1 MGNYL
6 RCFAPP
12 NRRKTIPDKI
22 LFGTGRVRHVF
33 SALLFLM
40 FVCFSMDISAENI
53 YIIPENV
60 KINYDNLRTK
70 GYIEIVLPIY
80 EDDNMDEAIKPG
92 SYVELNGRKV
102 FDVYSEDE
110 AGKFQGEASWYW
122 AKAKFYPGSA
132 AKVRTYVTATQDGY
146 NASTWYDLNEKTQMF
161 PYSKVQSKTS
171 ATYYIYPNVADL
183 QKESISVKVHIRP
196 DENFYGDGT
205 DFDKELPLP
214 NLNMK
219 AEVPSLSWNYS
230 SQSGKFKVSFNGISG
245 DLYKLTGDYNYTTI
259 QNSGNIE
266 KDGYTISTTSETSI
280 TLEYRDKLSDYQYF
294 DGSVI
299 VKVPAMQLPVDFKAV
314 QAADGNVD
322 LTWSIPG
329 YGGEKV
335 TGDKFEIQRADNS
348 EFNNAS
354 VIGSVDF
361 INTTETRQYS
371 FTDNVAD
378 KNLNGTYFYRLRRTT
393 PSQWNW
399 EFCKIASLD
408 MVSLHKYIQSAEVRV
423 VGIDMAQVTWTFDNG
438 NIWSDNA
445 TVIITRTNENRAT
458 TAIITVPKD
467 SITSKGGSYT
477 EKIPTT
483 CDVYSYK
490 VHVKPEYT
498 SYYTQDPVSA
508 TSEESIYSVEIGEIV
523 SVDASKGY
531 FSDNVTIEWK
541 TDGDPVDVFSVRS
554 REYGGSE
561 DFKQI
566 DQVEGNIASTEYQ
579 YRDTKAIPGKVY
591 EYQVVAISYCGDENK
606 SQESETIIG
615 FRTPTGDI
623 YGRVTFENGQ
633 AVANVEVLAEVAEDS
648 GLTGKSYRFN
658 NGSDVL
664 TVDNGKLLSQATQT
678 ATLEAWV
685 NAEAEGSIIDKSGAL
700 KLFYEGGKIKFTA
713 GNQTIESE
721 SDLSE
726 YTSSADF
733 AHVTAVMDET
743 FLYIYINDKEE
754 AKVQRTAQVTGNE
767 NKVTIGGSGFAGNI
781 DEVRIWTVALDS
793 ASIVRDYSRYLI
805 GNENGLAAY
814 YTFDYSVED
823 SFYDISYSGSVYNK
837 NHGTVSGAVIDAENI
852 PTASQLGYK
861 GYTGTDGSYTIRALP
876 YAGNGTTY
884 MIIPRLGIHQF
895 ESEKELRLLNANSQ
909 SHTVNFT
916 DKSSF
921 EVSGTVRYAGGTVPV
936 QGVSFTVDGVTV
948 MDDKANIV
956 KTDAYGNFTINVPVG
971 VHEVKAVLVNHTFE
985 LDGRITNSDGT
996 DRNYQDRITGI
1007 ELWDNTT
1014 VRYIGRVAGG
1024 SIQEAYP
1031 LGHSLSKNNLADG
1044 IKVELR
1050 YENDAYR
1057 MFENE
1062 SDTLYKHL
1070 NSNPY
1075 IDEEHGNEVNFNQNV
1090 ITIYPDAKT
1099 GEFIAEVRPEKYK
1112 VVVSVPG
1119 HQSDAI
1125 AGNNSEVNLTNVFTL
1140 QSSVNE
1146 YIDSVSVKNE
1156 YINRSDSV
1164 FYNQAQKFILRYT
1177 PTIRVVQMDESG
1189 QPKEFFGLKE
1199 VEIPTLNPDET
1210 QKYTVWD
1217 AESKTYALGLPVFEQ
1232 ASEVTLGIDVFEEYK
1247 YKAENGDDKPEV
1259 APDEVPTQDALIRF
1273 GGDLPFIGEAERD
1286 GIQADSLGHA
1296 TYTFQ
1301 INNPEL
1307 TAAKRSLSATVTY
1320 GDTDRP
1326 TSINW
1331 NGNFEAAVVG
1341 SRMRG
1346 TNFITAGPDK
1356 ILFVLRDPP
1365 GSNSYSYLEKGTTI
1379 TRSSSYTTVGFN
1391 EGSEIANTKAGT
1403 KVITFVGLGAGT
1415 VTENDVHNEYNVGI
1429 SHSERG
1435 GNTSTTES
1443 ETTTTT
1449 RFQTSSDPEYVGAN
1463 GDMYVGYSTNISYG
1477 ATDNI
1482 HIITKEQYDSNPGD
1496 YTVYSQI
1503 TSTDKPLL
1511 LVQSVG
1517 LGLSQQ
1523 YGTLF
1528 AYPQIHIERVLI
1540 PQMLDYRNQILHQE
1554 TEMTAD
1560 QFQTLADKN
1569 NTPVYVSKLDPE
1581 DENYGKSNTDEV
1593 FDYENERDPYDGKS
1607 YKIYF
1612 PTGAVAKNDTIL
1624 AMNQSIDNWYRLMEK
1639 NEEDKVKAEL
1649 IQNYSYQAGSAVEVS
1664 ESLSTTDSSTS
1675 NWEVVISA
1683 DFATSIGVAIN
1694 TTGFVMNIEEN
1705 AGTETSGET
1714 SVGTTES
1721 KSQGFVFE
1729 DTGTDY
1735 LSVDVCR
1742 ETYSTDDK
1750 VEMSTFI
1757 FKTKAGTTSCP
1768 YEAGYVT
1775 KYYQPGQHV
1784 IDEPTVQVEVPEITV
1799 EDDFIE
1805 YVPSGEYAYFTLFIR
1820 NNSQSQDDSWYDLKL
1835 VDGTNPYG
1843 AELIMDGAPIGNGR
1857 TLLVPA
1863 GETLVK
1869 TLSVG
1874 KGSVLNYDGLQLQL
1888 MSQCQCDPTGFTPVI
1903 ADTVTINVH
1912 YTPSCTDVKIKS
1924 PADNWTYNTK
1934 LPVENVEGVEKHYMN
1949 ISLEGFD
1956 VNYDN
1961 FYCIRLQY
1969 KASSDSDNDWT
1980 TLMTYFDDEEEYNKA
1995 IGNGIAASMIE
2006 TDNTGA
2012 LNYKFFMDDMPDRNY
2027 DLRAVG
2033 VCMINNMEVENFS
2046 EVHTGIK
2053 DMYTPRL
2060 FGNAQPADGVLDVN
2074 DEIRLNF
2081 NEPIAEGLLTQNN
2094 FEVTGIRNGAQTDHD
2109 VSVRLDGN
2117 DILKSEFVRNWT
2129 DKDITVEMWIM
2140 ADQPQNAVLFSHGNA
2155 ANTFEL
2161 SLTADNHLK
2170 VKAGNNEITSTDA
2183 VEYEAGNWAHVAVT
2197 YSKEGKVSAYYNF
2210 VEYISN
2216 AEAGTYN
2223 NSGTYAFGA
2232 SINGYGYFSGK
2243 MHNARIWDTAISSA
2257 RLQANSLV
2265 VLSGMENNLMAYYP
2279 MDEAKGN
2286 VAIDKARGA
2295 NLDIEGTEWT
2305 LPEGR
2310 AAKFNGSD
2318 QYVRVN
2324 TGSTAVIDGTMDY
2337 TVEFWF
2343 NAEPGQTDAVML
2355 SNGRGDGQDIG
2366 GSGNLFSIG
2375 FENGRLTFRNNGQAV
2390 VAGGDFADGNWH
2402 HMALAISRTS
2412 GRGQIYIDGAL
2423 NTYFNSVD
2431 FGGVSADY
2439 MYVGA
2444 RGWEA
2449 DGSGQATV
2457 DRFFRGSIDELRLWN
2472 LYRNEDIVSNNSNV
2486 QLDGTEKGLLAY
2498 YPFEHYIEWQGTK
2511 ELQFTLEDK
2520 RIYNDP
2526 SMANQPGQQ
2535 FGATSVESALSAP
2548 VKSREAVSEL
2558 SYDFVVNNDA
2568 LIITLTEPMDRIEKT
2583 IVTFTVDGVT
2593 DLNGNE
2599 MLSPVTWSAYINRN
2613 QLKWSENRMSIEKPA
2628 YEEYE
2633 FTLQAVNTGGSIQHF
2648 YIENLPAWLE
2658 VSDSEG
2664 QVDPLDSE
2672 DITFTINPG
2681 LNIGTYDEVIYLS
2694 NDNGVR
2700 EALELTVKVS
2710 GEKPDWNVDPSDF
2723 KYSMTV
2729 FGKMKFEGIFSNDE
2743 EDMLAAFKDGKC
2755 IGVNTGTY
2763 DKDYDLWY
2771 VFLTVYNNDK
2781 QADNIEFRMWD
2792 ASTGKTYIAT
2802 PSENIIFSNDAIY
2815 GGVEDP
2821 VIFEG
2826 KEMFASNIVLNQ
2838 GWNWISF
2845 NLGNKNLTNVN
2856 STLANGSWTAEDIVK
2871 NENSFDSYSSKDKTW
2886 KGTLSSSGG
2895 FNNTGM
2901 FMLHSSEAQVLSI
2914 TGTFIRPSEMPV
2926 AVKGG
2931 AWNYISYLPYTNY
2944 TVKEALAGYE
2954 ASQGDV
2960 IKSQDKFAMYSGKK
2974 WVGSLEFMESGKGY
2988 MLKRTASSDTEF
3000 TYPVTGGTLNSNVA
3014 RAPKA
3019 ADNTA
3024 EIRYSYNM
3032 SIVAVSE
3039 QFEEGDRIAAYVN
3052 GERRGESQTVEY
3064 DGRRLLFIPVY
3075 GEENSAQ
3082 VTFVLERGDKVVA
3095 ESSNTIT
3102 YVCNS
3107 VCGNLDVPVNID
3119 FTGSEY
3125 IVRVYPTQFT
3135 GKLNIDINAEEAT
3148 TATIHAYD
3156 MSGSL
3161 IWKSTEKM
3169 EKGWNHTGWNGESGT
3184 ESHCAPG
3191 AYLIR
3196 IELGDSTFVYK
3207 VEKK

>member
-1 MGNYL
+1 MFF
-6 RCFAPP
+6 C
-12 NRRKTIPDKI
+12 
-22 LFGTGRVRHVF
+22 LFSLDAV
-33 SALLFLM
+33 SN
-40 FVCFSMDISAENI
+40 D
-53 YIIPENV
+53 YIVAGNV
-60 KINYDNLRTK
+60 KITDNLK
-70 GYIEIVLPIY
+70 SYGYIEIKIPIY
-80 EDDNMDEAIKPG
+80 DDNGRDEAVKPG
-92 SYVELNGRKV
+92 SYVAINGEKI
-102 FDVYSEDE
+102 FDIKSENKDGEFQNE
-110 AGKFQGEASWYW
+110 ANWYW
-122 AKAKFYPGSA
+122 AKAKLYSGSV
-132 AKVRTYVTATQDGY
+132 AKVRTYVTASKNGY
-146 NASTWYDLNEKTQMF
+146 SANTWYDVTTKEQTF
-161 PYSKVQSKTS
+161 PYSKVQGRTS
-171 ATYYIYPNVADL
+171 AIYQIYPNVSDL
-183 QKESISVKVHIRP
+183 QKESLSLEILVRP
-196 DENFYGDGT
+196 DQNGGSDGPVFT
-205 DFDKELPLP
+205 VPYSST

-219 AEVPSLSWNYS
+219 ADVPTLNWSYS
-230 SQSGKFKVSFNGISG
+230 NTIGQFIVSFNGTSG
-245 DLYKLTGDYNYTTI
+245 DQYKLTGQNSYTTI
-259 QNSGNIE
+259 NSNGNIS
-266 KDGYTISTTSETSI
+266 KSDYTISTTSETSI
-280 TLEYRDKLSDYQYF
+280 TLNYRDKLSDYQYF
-294 DGSVI
+294 YGSTR
-299 VKVPAMQLPVDFKAV
+299 VKVPALQMPNDFKAT
-314 QAADGNVD
+314 QDANGNVN

-329 YGGEKV
+329 YNGSRV
-335 TGDKFEIQRADNS
+335 SGDKFEIQRS
-348 EFNNAS
+348 NNKDFGNAE
-354 VIGSVDF
+354 VIGSVDYA
-361 INTTETRQYS
+361 NTNVTKQYS
-371 FTDNVAD
+371 FTDVIAD
-378 KNLNGTYFYRLRRTT
+378 KNLNGEYYYRLRRTT

-399 EFCKIASLD
+399 DFSRS
-408 MVSLHKYIQSAEVRV
+408 VSLNISSNHRYVQSAKVRV
-423 VGIDMAQVTWTFDNG
+423 VGTDMAQVTWTFDNG

-445 TVIITRTNENRAT
+445 AVIITRTNENRAT
-458 TAIITVPKD
+458 TSIITVPKD

-483 CDVYSYK
+483 CDIYSYK
-490 VHVKPEYT
+490 IHVKPEYS
-498 SYYTQDPVSA
+498 SYYTQDPINA
-508 TSEESIYSVEIGEIV
+508 TSEEFIYSVEIGEIV
-523 SVDASKGY
+523 SLDASKGY

-541 TDGDPVDVFSVRS
+541 TDGKPVDVFSVRS
-554 REYGGSE
+554 REYGSSE

-566 DQVEGNIASTEYQ
+566 EQVEGNIASTEYQ
-579 YRDTKAIPGKVY
+579 YSDTKAIPGKIY
-591 EYQVVAISYCGDENK
+591 EYQVAAISYCGDENK
-606 SQESETIIG
+606 SQASETVIG

-633 AVANVEVLAEVAEDS
+633 AVANVEVRAEVAEGS

-658 NGSDVL
+658 SGSDVL
-664 TVDNGKLLSQATQT
+664 IVENGKLLSQATRT

-685 NAEAEGSIIDKSGAL
+685 NAEADGSIIDKSGAL

-713 GNQTIESE
+713 GNQTIESK

-767 NKVTIGGSGFAGNI
+767 NKVVLGGNGYVGNI

-793 ASIVRDYSRYLI
+793 ATVARDYGRYLI
-805 GNENGLAAY
+805 GNETGLAAY
-814 YTFDYSVED
+814 YTFDYSVD
-823 SFYDISYSGSVYNK
+823 NSFYDTSYNGSIYNK
-837 NHGTVSGAVIDAENI
+837 NHGTVSGAVVDADNI
-852 PTASQLGYK
+852 PTISQLGYK

-895 ESEKELRLLNANSQ
+895 ESEKELRLLNTNSQ

-921 EVSGTVRYAGGTVPV
+921 EVSGTVRYSGGTVPV

-948 MDDKANIV
+948 MDGKANII
-956 KTDAYGNFTINVPVG
+956 KTDAQGNFTINVPVG
-971 VHEVKAVLVNHTFE
+971 THEVKAVLVNHTFE

-1014 VRYIGRVAGG
+1014 VKYIGRVAGG
-1024 SIQEAYP
+1024 AIQEAYP

-1044 IKVELR
+1044 VKVELK

-1070 NSNPY
+1070 NANPY
-1075 IDEEHGNEVNFNQNV
+1075 IDEEHANEVNFNQNV

-1099 GEFIAEVRPEKYK
+1099 GEFIAYVRPEKYK
-1112 VVVSVPG
+1112 VVVTVPG

-1140 QSSVNE
+1140 QSSVNS
-1146 YIDSVSVKNE
+1146 YVDSVSVKDE

-1177 PTIRVVQMDESG
+1177 PTIRVYQMDESSMV
-1189 QPKEFFGLKE
+1189 KEFFGVE
-1199 VEIPTLNPDET
+1199 TVEIPTLNPDET
-1210 QKYTVWD
+1210 QKHLTWD
-1217 AESKTYALGLPVFEQ
+1217 TESKTYTLGLPVFEQ
-1232 ASEVTLGIDVFEEYK
+1232 ASMVTLGIDVFEEYK
-1247 YKAENGDDKPEV
+1247 YKTESGDDKPEV
-1259 APDEVPTQDALIRF
+1259 AADEVPTQDAVIKF
-1273 GGDLPFIGEAERD
+1273 GGDLPFIGEAERGD
-1286 GIQADSLGHA
+1286 IVADSIGHA
-1296 TYTFQ
+1296 IYTFQ
-1301 INNPEL
+1301 VNNPEL

-1320 GDTDRP
+1320 GDSENP
-1326 TSINW
+1326 TSIDW
-1331 NGNFEAAVVG
+1331 KGKFDAVVVG
-1341 SRMRG
+1341 ARMRG

-1379 TRSSSYTTVGFN
+1379 TKSSSFTAGGFN
-1391 EGSEIANTKAGT
+1391 EGSEIGSTKAGT
-1403 KVITFVGLGAGT
+1403 KVITFVGIGAGT
-1415 VTENDVHNEYNVGI
+1415 VTENDVHNEYNLGV

-1435 GNTSTTES
+1435 GDTSTTES

-1449 RFQTSSDPEYVGAN
+1449 RFQTSADPEYVGAN

-1482 HIITKEQYDSNPGD
+1482 QIITKEQYDSNPGD

-1503 TSTDKPLL
+1503 TSEDKPLL

-1517 LGLSQQ
+1517 LGLTQN

-1528 AYPQIHIERVLI
+1528 AYPQIHIEKVLI
-1540 PQMLDYRNQILHQE
+1540 PQMIDYRNQILHQE

-1560 QFQTLADKN
+1560 QFQALADRD

-1593 FDYENERDPYDGKS
+1593 FVYENERDPYDGKS

-1612 PTGAVAKNDTIL
+1612 PQGATAKNDTIL
-1624 AMNQSIDNWYRLMEK
+1624 AMNQSIDNWYKLMEK

-1649 IQNYSYQAGSAVEVS
+1649 IQNYSYQAGSAVEVG
-1664 ESLSTTDSSTS
+1664 ESLSTTESSTS

-1683 DFATSIGVAIN
+1683 DFATSIGVLLN
-1694 TTGFVMNIEEN
+1694 TSGFVLDIQEK
-1705 AGTETSGET
+1705 AGTELSGE
-1714 SVGTTES
+1714 SSSGTTES

-1729 DTGTDY
+1729 DSGTDY

-1742 ETYSTDDK
+1742 EADDADDK
-1750 VEMSTFI
+1750 EMSTFI
-1757 FKTKAGTTSCP
+1757 FKTKAGATSCP
-1768 YEAGYVT
+1768 YEAGYTT

-1784 IDEPTVQVEVPEITV
+1784 IDEPTVQIEVPEITV

-1805 YVPSGEYAYFTLFIR
+1805 HVPSGEYAYLTLFIR
-1820 NNSQSQDDSWYDLKL
+1820 NNSESQDDSWYDLKL
-1835 VDGTNPYG
+1835 VDGTNPNG

-1869 TLSVG
+1869 TLAVG

-1903 ADTVTINVH
+1903 ADTVTFSVH
-1912 YTPSCTDVKIKS
+1912 YTPSCTDVKIKT
-1924 PADNWTYNTK
+1924 PANNWTYNTK
-1934 LPVENVEGVEKHYMN
+1934 LPVEEIEGVEKHYMN
-1949 ISLEGFD
+1949 IALEGFD

-1969 KASSDSDNDWT
+1969 KPSSGTEDDWT

-1995 IGNGIAASMIE
+1995 VENGITASMIE
-2006 TDNTGA
+2006 PDNTGA

-2033 VCMINNMEVENFS
+2033 VCMINNLEVENFS
-2046 EVHTGIK
+2046 DVHTGIK

-2081 NEPIAEGLLTQNN
+2081 NEAIAEGLLTQNN

-2117 DILKSEFVRNWT
+2117 DILTSEFVRNWT

-2140 ADQPQNAVLFSHGNA
+2140 ADKSQDAVLFSHGNA

-2170 VKAGNNEITSTDA
+2170 VKVGDNEVTSTDA
-2183 VEYEAGNWAHVAVT
+2183 VQYEAGNWAHVAVT
-2197 YSKEGKVSAYYNF
+2197 YSKDGIVSAYYNF

-2216 AEAGTYN
+2216 AEIGTYR
-2223 NSGTYAFGA
+2223 NSGTYVFGA
-2232 SINGYGYFSGK
+2232 SINEYGYFSGK
-2243 MHNARIWDTAISSA
+2243 MHNVRIWDTVVPSG
-2257 RLQANSLV
+2257 RLQTNSLV

-2279 MDEAKGN
+2279 MDEAKGS
-2286 VAIDKARGA
+2286 VALDKARGA
-2295 NLDIEGTEWT
+2295 NLDITGTEWT

-2310 AAKFNGSD
+2310 AAKFNGTD
-2318 QYVRVN
+2318 QYVRIN

-2343 NAEPGQTDAVML
+2343 NAEPGQADAVML
-2355 SNGRGDGQDIG
+2355 SNGRGDGQDMG
-2366 GSGNLFSIG
+2366 GSDNLFSIG
-2375 FENGRLTFRNNGQAV
+2375 FESGELTFRNNGQVV
-2390 VAGGDFADGNWH
+2390 VADGNFIDGNWH

-2423 NTYFNSVD
+2423 NTYFNSID
-2431 FGGVSADY
+2431 FGGVSAAY

-2457 DRFFRGSIDELRLWN
+2457 DRFFRGSVDELRLWN
-2472 LYRNEDIVSNNSNV
+2472 LYRNETIVSNNFNV
-2486 QLDGTEKGLLAY
+2486 QLDGTEKGLLGY
-2498 YPFEHYIEWQGTK
+2498 YPFEHYIEWQGTQ

-2520 RIYNDP
+2520 RIYDDP

-2535 FGATSVESALSAP
+2535 FGTSSVESVLSAP
-2548 VKSREAVSEL
+2548 VKTKGSVSNL

-2583 IVTFTVDGVT
+2583 IITFTVDGVT

-2613 QLKWSENRMSIEKPA
+2613 QLKWSENKLSIEKSA

-2658 VSDSEG
+2658 VSATEG
-2664 QVDPLDSE
+2664 QVGPLDSE
-2672 DITFTINPG
+2672 DITFTIDPG
-2681 LNIGTYDEVIYLS
+2681 LNVGTYDEVIYLS

-2700 EALELTVKVS
+2700 EALELTVKVM
-2710 GEKPDWNVDPSDF
+2710 GEKPDWSVDPSQF
-2723 KYSMTV
+2723 KYNMTV
-2729 FGKMKFEGIFSNDE
+2729 FGKMKFEGVFSNDK
-2743 EDMLAAFKDGKC
+2743 EDMLAVFKDGKC

-2771 VFLTVYNNDK
+2771 VFLTVYNNEK
-2781 QADNIEFRMWD
+2781 QADNLEFRMWD
-2792 ASTGKTYIAT
+2792 ASTGKMYIGK
-2802 PSENIIFSNDAIY
+2802 PSENIIFSNDAVY
-2815 GGVEDP
+2815 GNVENP
-2821 VIFEG
+2821 VIFDG
-2826 KEMFASNIVLNQ
+2826 KEIFVRNIALNQ

-2845 NLGNKNLTNVN
+2845 NLANENLNNVN
-2856 STLANGSWTAEDIVK
+2856 STLVNGVWTSDDVVK
-2871 NENSFDSYSSKDKTW
+2871 SENTFDSYSVKKGTW
-2886 KGTLSSSGG
+2886 NGTLSAAGG
-2895 FNNTGM
+2895 FNNTSM
-2901 FMLHSSEAQVLSI
+2901 FMLHSSEEQVLSVV
-2914 TGTFIRPSEMPV
+2914 GSVVNPSETSIS
-2926 AVKGG
+2926 VKGG
-2931 AWNYISYLPYTNY
+2931 LWNYISYIPSVNY

-2954 ASQGDV
+2954 ATAGDI
-2960 IKSQDKFAMYSGKK
+2960 IKSQDKFAMYSGKE
-2974 WVGSLEFMESGKGY
+2974 WVGSLTYMEAGRGY
-2988 MLKRTASSDTEF
+2988 MLKRVAETDTEF
-3000 TYPVTGGTLNSNVA
+3000 KYPSTGGSLNMTRGMK
-3014 RAPKA
+3014 RAL
-3019 ADNTA
+3019 ADRSPVF
-3024 EIRYSYNM
+3024 IHSYNM

-3039 QFEEGDRIAAYVN
+3039 QVIPGDRILAYVD
-3052 GERRGESQTVEY
+3052 GELRGESKAVEY
-3064 DGRRLLFIPVY
+3064 SDKNLNFISVA
-3075 GEENSAQ
+3075 GDIDNAAI
-3082 VTFVLERGDKVVA
+3082 TFRLERDGQIIAK
-3095 ESSNTIT
+3095 
-3102 YVCNS
+3102 S
-3107 VCGNLDVPVNID
+3107 VTPAMYIRNAVNGTLDAPLSIV
-3119 FTGSEY
+3119 FTENVGFAN
-3125 IVRVYPTQFT
+3125 VYPTLFAE
-3135 GKLNIDINAEEAT
+3135 KLNIDINLEEASNV
-3148 TATIHAYD
+3148 TISIYDIAGRLVWKHSEKSSEGWYHA
-3156 MSGSL
+3156 
-3161 IWKSTEKM
+3161 E
-3169 EKGWNHTGWNGESGT
+3169 WNGENGGGGYCSAG
-3184 ESHCAPG
+3184 S
-3191 AYLIR
+3191 YLVR
-3196 IELGDSTFVYK
+3196 IELDNKVCTYK
-3207 VEKK
+3207 VVKK